1 MKTYGE
7 FFTMLIKA
15 SDAVMVATP
24 TGDIYFHPLR
34 RHVGKTPSE
43 VGIRVFREGVRELSG
58 LDPSGFGRVGG
69 LICTNE
75 IPFAEHF
82 HRRNSRKA
90 V

>member
-7 FFTMLIKA
+7 FFTMLIQA
-15 SDAVMVATP
+15 SDVVLVATP
-24 TGDIYFHPLR
+24 TGDIYFHPLK
-34 RHVGKTPSE
+34 RHVGKTPDA
-43 VGIRVFREGVRELSG
+43 VGIRVFRENVLQVPNAR
-58 LDPSGFGRVGG
+58 
-69 LICTNE
+69 IYTNE